1 MKFELLMRN
10 TSIGV
15 CLCFLLVACSTGP
28 KMSRDPQVA
37 ACQTS
42 AKSALPQGFDDSKVA
57 HLTAQADAFSA
68 CMEEIGY
75 ALDEEKYAERLSY
88 FKWVKA
94 SDVSYGDTSQAVAA
108 QKQILRLTPD
118 LWRKGSGTSS

>member
-1 MKFELLMRN
+1 MRN
-10 TSIGV
+10 TLIGV
-15 CLCFLLVACSTGP
+15 CLCCLLVACSTGP

-37 ACQTS
+37 ACQES

-57 HLTAQADAFSA
+57 HLTAQADVFSA
-68 CMEEIGY
+68 CMEKLGY
-75 ALDEEKYAERLSY
+75 ALDEEEYAERLRY

-108 QKQILRLTPD
+108 QKQVLRLTPD
-118 LWRKGSGTSS
+118 LWRKGIRASS